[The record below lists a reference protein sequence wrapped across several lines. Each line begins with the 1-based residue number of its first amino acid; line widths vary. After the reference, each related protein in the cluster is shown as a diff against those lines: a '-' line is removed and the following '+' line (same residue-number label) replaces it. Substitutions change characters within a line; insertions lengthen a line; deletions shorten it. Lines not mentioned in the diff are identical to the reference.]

1 MAGLGAGAA
10 EDAPRASMMAAP
22 RLATVGM
29 NVPVSH
35 SWSTWSAAGRPLTWV
50 VYRSGYW
57 VAEWLPQIVMR
68 SISVTGTDSLVA
80 SWVRA
85 RLWSSRVMAVNR
97 LAGTSGAWLWAMSA
111 LVLAGLPTTSTLM
124 SLAAWSLIALPWGP
138 KIPPLASSR
147 SPRSMP
153 LVRGRAPTSRA
164 TVGASDAVARA
175 SGVSSPLT

>member
-1 MAGLGAGAA
+1 MAALAA
-10 EDAPRASMMAAP
+10 DAARGAPRASIMAPP

-57 VAEWLPQIVMR
+57 VAEWLPQIVMW
-68 SISVTGTDSLVA
+68 SIAVTGTDSLVA

-85 RLWSSRVMAVNR
+85 RLWSSRVIAVNR
-97 LAGTSGAWLWAMSA
+97 LAGTSGAWLWAISA
-111 LVLAGLPTTSTLM
+111 LVVAGVPTTSTLM
-124 SLAAWSLIALPWGP
+124 SLAGGAVMALPCGP

-153 LVRGRAPTSRA
+153 AVRGRAPTSRA
-164 TVGASDAVARA
+164 TVVPSTSVARA
-175 SGVSSPLT
+175 LVIGVPV